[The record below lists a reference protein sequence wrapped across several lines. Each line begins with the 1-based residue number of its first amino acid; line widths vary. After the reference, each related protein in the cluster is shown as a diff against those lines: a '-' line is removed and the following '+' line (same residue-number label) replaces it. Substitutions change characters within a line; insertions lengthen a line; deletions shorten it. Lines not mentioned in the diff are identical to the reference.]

1 MALGIVDDIKV
12 HCNAPGAGRLSRFAA
27 GDACRHD
34 QSKWRGLQYH
44 AHGQPA
50 VFGEGSRVV
59 KIDAAL
65 AQTDLPGGAK
75 VRCQLLRHR
84 TAEQVDAFID
94 DLQVL
99 RQRAVALADLAQK
112 VLRLIIE
119 HVHIGQQVEQG
130 ALLSIEFY
138 LWTVDGT
145 ALKKHLILN
154 AKELTAVFMVCVHG
168 DSRWALMTGADQP
181 PSFSVTCRAQFTG
194 WGRIQGSLLFM
205 FRPLPFFI
213 GLRYTRAKRRN
224 HFISFISLISM
235 LGLTLGVMVMILVLS
250 VMNGFDRELRTRIL
264 GMVPHATINGYQ
276 PIDDWRSLA
285 EQLESNPKVVGT
297 APFIQLQG
305 MLTHNG
311 SVAPVLV
318 NGIDPQAEKRVS
330 ILQNHM
336 QSGSLDNL
344 AEGEFGIVIG
354 ELIAKRFDV
363 APGDKLTFVLPE
375 ASVTPAGVFPR
386 LKRFTVAGVFK
397 VGAELDGSLAMIH
410 VADAARLSRWQPGQV
425 QGVRL
430 QLQNLFEAPQVAWD
444 LVRELP
450 GDYYAQDWTR
460 THGNLFAA
468 IKMEKTM
475 IGLLLMLIVAVA
487 AFNIIST
494 LVMVVT
500 DKKADIAILRTLG
513 ATPGSI
519 MGIFMVQG
527 SLIGVVGT
535 VSGCILGVL
544 AALNV
549 SDMVA
554 WLERV
559 LGIQF
564 LSSDVY
570 FISYLPSELI
580 WSDVVVICTTALSL
594 SFLATLYP
602 AWRASRTEPAEALR
616 YD

>member
-1 MALGIVDDIKV
+1 
-12 HCNAPGAGRLSRFAA
+12 
-27 GDACRHD
+27 
-34 QSKWRGLQYH
+34 
-44 AHGQPA
+44 
-50 VFGEGSRVV
+50 
-59 KIDAAL
+59 
-65 AQTDLPGGAK
+65 
-75 VRCQLLRHR
+75 
-84 TAEQVDAFID
+84 
-94 DLQVL
+94 
-99 RQRAVALADLAQK
+99 
-112 VLRLIIE
+112 
-119 HVHIGQQVEQG
+119 
-130 ALLSIEFY
+130 
-138 LWTVDGT
+138 
-145 ALKKHLILN
+145 
-154 AKELTAVFMVCVHG
+154 
-168 DSRWALMTGADQP
+168 
-181 PSFSVTCRAQFTG
+181 
-194 WGRIQGSLLFM
+194 M

-276 PIDDWRSLA
+276 PISDWQGLS
-285 EQLESNPKVVGT
+285 EQLIANPKVVAT

-305 MLTHNG
+305 MLTHDG

-318 NGIDPQAEKRVS
+318 TGVEPSAEKTVS
-330 ILQNHM
+330 IIENHM

-344 AEGEFGIVIG
+344 VEGEFGIIIG
-354 ELIAKRFDV
+354 ELIAKRFNVDV
-363 APGDKLTFVLPE
+363 GDKLTFVLPE

-397 VGAELDGSLAMIH
+397 VGAELDSSLAMIN
-410 VADAARLSRWQPGQV
+410 VADAGRLNRWQPGQV
-425 QGVRL
+425 QGVRIKL
-430 QLQNLFEAPQVAWD
+430 DNLFEAPKVAWD
-444 LVRELP
+444 LVKQLP

-513 ATPGSI
+513 ATPMSI

-527 SLIGVVGT
+527 SVIGVVGT
-535 VSGCILGVL
+535 ISGCVLGVL

-549 SDMVA
+549 SQMVA
-554 WLERV
+554 WLEQV

-580 WSDVVVICTTALSL
+580 WNDVFIICGAALSL